1 MLAQMKV
8 HNNKFMAAFTNQ
20 DPESIGPLYTSDC
33 KVMPTGQDVIDGR
46 KGIHNYYSYRHACT
60 KINSYTVILIFVGCV
75 EYFGSV
81 MKAGA
86 AKCVVVVDEVGPS
99 GDDNAFERTHFTMYK
114 SDGSLFISGK

>member
-1 MLAQMKV
+1 MNIAYYQS
-8 HNNKFMAAFTNQ
+8 AFYIT
-20 DPESIGPLYTSDC
+20 
-33 KVMPTGQDVIDGR
+33 
-46 KGIHNYYSYRHACT
+46 
-60 KINSYTVILIFVGCV
+60 GCV

-99 GDDNAFERTHFTMYK
+99 GGDTAYERTHFTMYK